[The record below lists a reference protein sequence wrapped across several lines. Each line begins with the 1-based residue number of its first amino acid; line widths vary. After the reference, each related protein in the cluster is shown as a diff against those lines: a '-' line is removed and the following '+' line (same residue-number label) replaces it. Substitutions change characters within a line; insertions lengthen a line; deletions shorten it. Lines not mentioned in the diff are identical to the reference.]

1 MNCYGPMHSSTLS
14 QCNILIE
21 NKVTLLKVELF
32 LIRNIISWSIS
43 RYNYYSRFL
52 FVDLT
57 DKRGTE
63 SERELMGDLSNSGLE
78 LSGL

>member
-1 MNCYGPMHSSTLS
+1 MICYGPMHSSTLL
-14 QCNILIE
+14 QRNILIE
-21 NKVTLLKVELF
+21 NEVTLLKVELF

-57 DKRGTE
+57 DKRETE